1 MRSYWAEI
9 EASYRRYLES
19 YPTEGMLGTEK
30 RPYPFQGVV
39 NSSGEGFIGYNQGD
53 LERECLI
60 SNREDLPEV
69 SGLSI
74 EDLGRLPIELVR
86 LMKIQRTPDHDA
98 VWKEAAFVIKEVTQE
113 DDPVYEE
120 LVENVELLVRA
131 ILADPWGSIGGEFG
145 WNERS
150 NQEFVLNNASLL
162 ARYMAFPTLEGI
174 VKSLC
179 RKDIEKNGTV
189 RPGRVILGY
198 GSIDH
203 YSGNEQCNNIGH
215 LLWHLEQDA
224 ADEPLSSRMQQFRE
238 AYAEFFSNVPS
249 NRVYGHLAK
258 NRNTVLH
265 GEKRAQAEFGMLLN
279 LISLIIFNIDSVPE
293 ERRTTP
299 E

>member
-1 MRSYWAEI
+1 
-9 EASYRRYLES
+9 
-19 YPTEGMLGTEK
+19 MLGTEK